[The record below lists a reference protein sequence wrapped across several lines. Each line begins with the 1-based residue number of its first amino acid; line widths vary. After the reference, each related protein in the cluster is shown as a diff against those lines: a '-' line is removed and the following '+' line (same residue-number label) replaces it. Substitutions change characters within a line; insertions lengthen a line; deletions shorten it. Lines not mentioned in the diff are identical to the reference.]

1 MGKGTG
7 HAMETSRINVRTREL
22 EPLLRLEDELFRG
35 DPSYI
40 PRSLKARIA
49 PYKPIHPFYRHGE
62 AAHFAVR
69 SGRRVLGRMSA
80 IVDGRLQQRIGWF
93 GLAVVRDDSQVTAN
107 LLDAVETFLRGRGVP
122 RMMGPVDLTIWH
134 SCRIQ
139 TGGARQPRYV
149 VEPQHPP
156 YFEGH
161 LRGHGL
167 EPMRRFAC
175 HEYASFGVEESRATE
190 LQQRV
195 RSHGYRIRPLD
206 TASLERDLNLIH
218 RISSSCFA
226 DSLGFV
232 PLSRREFHLLYRDM
246 ARHVPPD
253 MVQLAETG
261 RGEVVGFA
269 FSLPDLGGPLRH
281 LGRGGPL
288 SKLRAARA
296 RRRIS
301 AMIFKTLAVLE
312 DHRGH
317 GLASAMAV
325 LAHQAGWRRGYRTT
339 LQGFFDLDND
349 PSVRASKAC
358 LTHGAATSREY
369 AILGREF

>member
-1 MGKGTG
+1 
-7 HAMETSRINVRTREL
+7 METVRVNVRTREL
-22 EPLLRLEDELFRG
+22 EPLLRLEDEVFRG
-35 DPSYI
+35 DPAYI

-69 SGRRVLGRMSA
+69 AGRRVLGRMSA
-80 IVDGRLQQRIGWF
+80 IVDGRLQQQIGWF
-93 GLAVVRDDSQVTAN
+93 GLAVVRDDPEVTAN
-107 LLDAVETFLRGRGVP
+107 LLDAVQSFLQGRGVP

-134 SCRIQ
+134 ACRIQ
-139 TGGARQPRYV
+139 TGGPCQPRYV

-156 YFEGH
+156 YFARH
-161 LRGHGL
+161 LRDQGL
-167 EPMRRFAC
+167 EPMRRFVC
-175 HEYASFGVEESRATE
+175 HEYTDFVVDESRASA

-195 RSHGYRIRPLD
+195 RAGGYRIRALD
-206 TASLERDLNLIH
+206 TASLERDLNHIH

-226 DSLGFV
+226 DSMGFV

-253 MVQLAETG
+253 MVQLAETE

-296 RRRIS
+296 RRRIT

-312 DHRGH
+312 GHRGH

-325 LAHQAGWRRGYRTT
+325 LTHRAGWRRGYRTT
-339 LQGFFDLDND
+339 LQGFFDVDND
-349 PSVRASKAC
+349 PSVRASLSC
-358 LTHGAATSREY
+358 LNHTPPTSREY
-369 AILGREF
+369 AILGRDL